1 MAQQNSLDVMVHG
14 KGDCFGSVMLL
25 QLLCTPQEQTFFQSE
40 GRENKI
46 TYFVSPLWF
55 GIFRLNL
62 LETHHRGR
70 TIFTSDI
77 QELLYDRSE
86 NWTGCGRSVKV

>member
-62 LETHHRGR
+62 SHIIGA
-70 TIFTSDI
+70 
-77 QELLYDRSE
+77 ELFSHLISKNYCMI
-86 NWTGCGRSVKV
+86 GQKIGLGVVGL